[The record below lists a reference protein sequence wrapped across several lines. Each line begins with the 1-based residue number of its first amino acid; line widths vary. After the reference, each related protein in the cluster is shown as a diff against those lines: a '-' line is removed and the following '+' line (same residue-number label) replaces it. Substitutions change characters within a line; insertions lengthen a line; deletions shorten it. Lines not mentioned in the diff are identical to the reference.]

1 MIDNNFELSF
11 EFLGRTISIRYWNP
25 SRGEIS
31 RYFALDT
38 ETTLIEDGIVP
49 DFVIGSVYDG
59 GDIAYLIKREHLS
72 EFMKTHQR
80 AHTVMC
86 NAAFDLHVIEKVIA
100 QKLIL
105 LLDNKQI
112 LDVALLYQLL
122 SLATTGDL
130 PRQHSLAFLTEKI
143 LSVHLDK
150 NVTDNAGHEVRT
162 NFGAYLEGDGSVN
175 YNLIPADSIKYAALD
190 AVATWEVHKSILAQA
205 KKVSRSG
212 TLLTHD
218 IQVKAAY
225 ALAVVERSGCYLN
238 VDKVES
244 LRVWVQGQLVDLVTE
259 LQSYGW
265 APGGGSEKSY
275 EVIIRKLES
284 EYSFSLPRTHKT
296 GKISSSEQH
305 LQDHAHIPFISSYLK
320 FHSLKKMDSTFISK
334 LKNRQVI
341 YPHFRVLV
349 STGRTASHKPNF
361 QNWPRDQKIR
371 ECFIPRP
378 EHKYVIADYSMI
390 ELCTLAQICLKKY
403 GRSKMAD
410 LINQGV
416 DLHRWFASVILATS
430 MDQVSSD
437 HRLYAKACNF
447 GYAGGLGARNFLN
460 YARSTY
466 GITDLTYDRAKEM
479 RSQWLAA
486 FPEMNKYLASQPGET
501 FGSKISV
508 ETLTGRIRANCS
520 YTQSRN
526 NVFQGL
532 AADGGKKALFRLIK
546 EGFRVV
552 NYVHD
557 EFVVEVPDNESLR
570 SSVHGIES
578 ILISEMRQVCP
589 DVRISVQ
596 VSISDCWQ
604 KP

>member
-1 MIDNNFELSF
+1 MDKNFDLSI
-11 EFLGRTISIRYWNP
+11 EFIGRTISIRYWNP
-25 SRGEIS
+25 TLGEIS

-38 ETTLIEDGIVP
+38 ETTLIEEGVVP
-49 DFVIGSVYDG
+49 DFVVGSVYDG
-59 GDIAYLIKREHLS
+59 GDTAYLVKREHLH
-72 EFMKTHQR
+72 EFMNIHQR
-80 AHTVMC
+80 THIVMC
-86 NAAFDLHVIEKVIA
+86 NAAFDLHVIEKAIA
-100 QKLIL
+100 QKQIS
-105 LLDNKQI
+105 LLDNKQV

-130 PRQHSLAFLTEKI
+130 PRQHSLAFLTEKT
-143 LSVHLDK
+143 LSVQLDK
-150 NVTDNAGHEVRT
+150 NVLDDAGYEIRT
-162 NFGAYLEGDGSVN
+162 NFGAYLEADGSVN
-175 YNLIPADSIKYAALD
+175 YDLIPTESVKYAALD
-190 AVATWEVHKSILAQA
+190 AIATWEVHKPILAQA
-205 KKVSRSG
+205 KKVSRPG

-225 ALAVVERSGCYLN
+225 ALAIVERNGCYLN

-244 LRVWVQGQLVDLVTE
+244 LRNWVQGQLVELVIE

-275 EVIIRKLES
+275 ENIMRKLES
-284 EYSFSLPRTHKT
+284 EFNFSLPRTHKT

-305 LQDHAHIPFISSYLK
+305 LQDHAYIPFISAYLK
-320 FHSLKKMDSTFISK
+320 YHSFKKMDSTFISK
-334 LKNRQVI
+334 LKNRQII

-361 QNWPRDQKIR
+361 QNWPRDSKIR

-378 EHKYVIADYSMI
+378 GHKYVIADYSMI
-390 ELCTLAQICLKKY
+390 ELCTLAQICLRKY

-416 DLHRWFASVILATS
+416 DLHKWLASVILGTS
-430 MDQVSSD
+430 MEQVNSE

-466 GITDLTYDRAKEM
+466 GITDLTFDRAKEM

-486 FPEMNKYLASQPGET
+486 FPEMDQYLSSQPGET
-501 FGSKISV
+501 FGSKTTV
-508 ETLTGRIRANCS
+508 ETLTGRLRANCT
-520 YTQSRN
+520 YTQARN
-526 NVFQGL
+526 NPFQGL
-532 AADGGKKALFRLIK
+532 AADGGKRALFRFIK

-557 EFVVEVPDNESLR
+557 EFVIEIPDNESLR
-570 SSVHGIES
+570 SNVHDIES
-578 ILISEMRQVCP
+578 IMVSEMRQVCP

-596 VSISDCWQ
+596 IAVEDSWQ
-604 KP
+604 KL

>member
-1 MIDNNFELSF
+1 MENKFDLSI

-25 SRGEIS
+25 SQGEVS
-31 RYFALDT
+31 RYFAFDT
-38 ETTLIEDGIVP
+38 ETTLIEEGIVP

-59 GDIAYLIKREHLS
+59 GDIVFLIKREHLS
-72 EFMKTHQR
+72 DFMKVHQR

-86 NAAFDLHVIEKVIA
+86 NAAFDLHVIEKAIA
-100 QKLIL
+100 QRLIS
-105 LLDNKQI
+105 LLDNKQV

-143 LSVHLDK
+143 LSVQLDK
-150 NVTDNAGHEVRT
+150 RVTDNAGHEVRT
-162 NFGAYLEGDGSVN
+162 NFGAYLEVDGSVN
-175 YNLIPADSIKYAALD
+175 YELISAESVKYAALD
-190 AVATWEVHKSILAQA
+190 AITTWEVHKPILAQA
-205 KKVSRSG
+205 KKVARSG

-218 IQVKAAY
+218 IQIKAAY
-225 ALAVVERSGCYLN
+225 ALAAVERNGCYLN

-244 LRVWVQGQLVDLVTE
+244 LRTWVQDQLVELVTE

-275 EVIIRKLES
+275 EGIMRKLES
-284 EYSFSLPRTHKT
+284 EYNFSLPRTHKT

-305 LQDHAHIPFISSYLK
+305 LQNHAYIPFISSYLK

-334 LKNRQVI
+334 LKNRQII

-361 QNWPRDQKIR
+361 QNWPRDSRIR

-378 EHKYVIADYSMI
+378 GHKYVIADYSMI

-416 DLHRWFASVILATS
+416 DLHRWLASVILGTS
-430 MDQVSSD
+430 MDQVSSE
-437 HRLYAKACNF
+437 HRLYAKACSF
-447 GYAGGLGARNFLN
+447 GYAGGLSSRNFLN

-486 FPEMNKYLASQPGET
+486 FPEMKQYLASQPGES
-501 FGSKISV
+501 FGSKTTI
-508 ETLTGRIRANCS
+508 ETLTGRLRANCT
-520 YTQSRN
+520 YTQARN
-526 NVFQGL
+526 NIFQGL

-557 EFVVEVPDNESLR
+557 EFVVEIPIDESLQSNVR
-570 SSVHGIES
+570 DIEFVM
-578 ILISEMRQVCP
+578 IHEMRQVCP
-589 DVRISVQ
+589 DIRISVQ
-596 VSISDCWQ
+596 ASVADCWQ